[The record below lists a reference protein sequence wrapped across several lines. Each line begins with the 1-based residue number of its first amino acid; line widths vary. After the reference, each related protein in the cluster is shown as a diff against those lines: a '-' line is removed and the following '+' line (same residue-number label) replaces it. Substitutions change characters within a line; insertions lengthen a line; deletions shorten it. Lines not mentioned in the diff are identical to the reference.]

1 MYVAVKGGEAAIDS
15 AHKLLAQKRR
25 GDLATSELSTTQIK
39 QQLSLAVDRVMTEGS
54 LYDQDLAALALKQ
67 AMGDSIEAI
76 FLLRAYRTT
85 LPRFGF
91 TTVIDTSAMRVER
104 RISAIYKDIP
114 GGQALGPTFDYTH
127 RLLDFSLLAN
137 EDEISDSQLLKN
149 TGTADT
155 ADTADAIATPHK
167 DDEKLEDSDKYPR
180 VLDFLQQEDL
190 LPAVEKK
197 NTLADDITRQP
208 LDYPSS
214 RSARLQQLTR
224 ADEGFLLSLGY
235 STQRGYGRTHPFAGE
250 IRMGYVDVNFTVDE
264 LGFDICLGEIC
275 VSECEMINQ
284 FAGSQTQPPQFT
296 QGYGIGFGFS
306 ERKTLAMA
314 LVDRALQAREL
325 GELVD
330 TPAASEEFVLSHCD
344 NVEASG
350 FVSHLKLPHY
360 VDFQSELAL
369 VRKMRKEY
377 FSKDNDKTEAD
388 IKTEKSVEVTPTT
401 EKNKG
406 RTNG

>member
-25 GDLATSELSTTQIK
+25 GDLAVSELSTTQIK

-91 TTVIDTSAMRVER
+91 TKVIDTSAMRIER

-127 RLLDFSLLAN
+127 RLLDFSLLAD
-137 EDEISDSQLLKN
+137 EDETSERQLLK
-149 TGTADT
+149 TAEVKAET
-155 ADTADAIATPHK
+155 TTPSTDH
-167 DDEKLEDSDKYPR
+167 EKSEEPEQYPR
-180 VLDFLQQEDL
+180 VLNFLQQEDL
-190 LPAVEKK
+190 LPANEQKK
-197 NTLADDITRQP
+197 TAVDDITREP
-208 LDYPSS
+208 LDYPSN

-250 IRMGYVDVNFTVDE
+250 IRMGYVDVAFTVDE

-275 VSECEMINQ
+275 ISECEMINQ
-284 FAGSQTQPPQFT
+284 FAGSQVQPPQFT
-296 QGYGIGFGFS
+296 QGYGISFGFS

-325 GELVD
+325 GESVD

-377 FSKDNDKTEAD
+377 FTKNKESSSANNDTNNKTDNDSQKTP
-388 IKTEKSVEVTPTT
+388 IQQ
-401 EKNKG
+401 KNEE

>member
-1 MYVAVKGGEAAIDS
+1 MYVAVKGGEAAIDN

-25 GDLATSELSTTQIK
+25 GDLAVSELSTTQIK

-91 TTVIDTSAMRVER
+91 TPTINTSAMRVER

-137 EDEISDSQLLKN
+137 EDEIPESQACQVSDVDKEN
-149 TGTADT
+149 TVSPVDHEQFEEP
-155 ADTADAIATPHK
+155 DQ
-167 DDEKLEDSDKYPR
+167 YPR
-180 VLDFLQQEDL
+180 VLDFLAQEDL
-190 LPAVEKK
+190 LPGREQK
-197 NTLADDITRQP
+197 NTAVDDITRQP

-250 IRMGYVDVNFTVDE
+250 IRMGYVDVAFSVDE

-284 FAGSQTQPPQFT
+284 FAGSQAQPPQFT
-296 QGYGIGFGFS
+296 QGYGISFGLN

-325 GELVD
+325 GESVD

-369 VRKMRKEY
+369 VRKMRTEY
-377 FSKDNDKTEAD
+377 FSKNKVDANTD
-388 IKTEKSVEVTPTT
+388 IKNDTQKISTQQKIEE
-401 EKNKG
+401 